1 MPSHR
6 TCRKSSGWQVMQ
18 PNEIKNSCGAIAEE
32 RPVKLGREVVSVTD
46 LALGFG
52 HGEMGF
58 NKTEALVLW

>member
-1 MPSHR
+1 
-6 TCRKSSGWQVMQ
+6 MQ

-32 RPVKLGREVVSVTD
+32 RPVKLGREVVSVTE